1 MTDKKVLGFIGTGV
15 MGSSMAGHLLA
26 AGYELHIYNRTKE
39 RASKLIED
47 GAVWEENPAEIA
59 KKCDVIFTIVGFP
72 KDVESVYLGKNG
84 LVENAKEGA
93 ILVDM
98 TTSSPALARKIERV
112 AKGKGIKVLDA
123 PVSGGDLGAQ
133 RGTLTVFVGGDE
145 AVFEE
150 VKPYFEIMGKTI
162 ARLGPAGDGQNAKLA
177 NQIAIA
183 GSMTGMCEA
192 MSFAKS
198 CGLDVALV
206 LELLSGGAA
215 NTWSLSNYGP
225 RILKGDFN
233 PGFYVKHY
241 IKDMKLAEEAAE
253 EMDME
258 LPGLSLARE
267 LYEELADAGMG
278 DLGTQALY
286 SFYDPDGDDGDF

>member
-1 MTDKKVLGFIGTGV
+1 MTDKKILGFIGTGV

-39 RASKLIED
+39 RALKLIED

-59 KKCDVIFTIVGFP
+59 RKCDVIFTIVGFP
-72 KDVESVYLGKNG
+72 KDVESVYLGKDG
-84 LVENAKEGA
+84 LVENAKEGT

-98 TTSSPALARKIERV
+98 TTSSPALARKIERI

-145 AVFEE
+145 AVYEE

-192 MSFAKS
+192 MAFAKS

-225 RILKGDFN
+225 RILKGDYN

-253 EMDME
+253 EMDMD
-258 LPGLSLARE
+258 LPGLSLAKE

-286 SFYDPDGDDGDF
+286 SFYDPDGENADL